1 LRLYEDIST
10 IVIGCID
17 KQLLIWAV
25 FEAMIEKICWNR
37 LGFDLLDENYLI
49 KKDYLKENIK
59 KGL

>member
-1 LRLYEDIST
+1 MNT

-37 LGFDLLDENYLI
+37 FGFDLLDENYLI